1 MRRHSDFFRRP
12 TQRRTN
18 ERPNTILHR
27 KEFNV
32 RGRTIEREKPR
43 EKQLSSEQ
51 ASGHTQVIYSA
62 DPRGLRKISSPK
74 KIIFEMR
81 TTWLNEKVGNFL
93 LKYHQIYFLEI

>member
-43 EKQLSSEQ
+43 EKQFSSEQ
-51 ASGHTQVIYSA
+51 ASGHTSDLFRRSTGTEEHFFSQENH
-62 DPRGLRKISSPK
+62 L
-74 KIIFEMR
+74 
-81 TTWLNEKVGNFL
+81 
-93 LKYHQIYFLEI
+93 

>member
-32 RGRTIEREKPR
+32 RGRTIKREKPR

-51 ASGHTQVIYSA
+51 ASGHTS
-62 DPRGLRKISSPK
+62 DLFRRSTGT
-74 KIIFEMR
+74 E
-81 TTWLNEKVGNFL
+81 ENFFSQENHL
-93 LKYHQIYFLEI
+93 